1 MAQSDAARLG
11 LRELTEEE
19 AAGKRRTKLED
30 YDPTPGT
37 YQKRTVVSQVRDKH
51 GNVIED
57 HLNPGLKP
65 QDDTGYVQTTK
76 FKGGG
81 KYAQWIPTQG
91 LASSLD
97 DPLTA
102 GLTWAG
108 GTRANDAPGP
118 ARIGTKP
125 QEFYPGRSVGL
136 DVTSTL
142 DPTTGQAIPSP
153 AGQLRRQEKAHEQ
166 KQASNG
172 RDGH

>member
-81 KYAQWIPTQG
+81 KYEMATLEMRQETKIDAATVRRLVKRAVALNSELGNPQAAAPKKTT
-91 LASSLD
+91 SS
-97 DPLTA
+97 
-102 GLTWAG
+102 
-108 GTRANDAPGP
+108 
-118 ARIGTKP
+118 
-125 QEFYPGRSVGL
+125 
-136 DVTSTL
+136 
-142 DPTTGQAIPSP
+142 
-153 AGQLRRQEKAHEQ
+153 RRQARSTGN
-166 KQASNG
+166 ASAKRVSKG
-172 RDGH
+172 SVKRRG